1 MTIKVKFHSLT
12 GRIDPE
18 LMLAAF
24 KAVRRNRGA
33 AGVDKVSIEMF
44 EANLDQNLLALM
56 RQLKEGSYQPLPAR
70 RVYIEKGGGRL
81 RPLGIPAVRD
91 RVAQEVLRRL
101 LDPCFEPTFHDCSFG
116 FRKGRNCHQ
125 ALEKIKELQRLGYR
139 YVLDADVQGFFD
151 HLSHSVLMQQLALAV
166 ADGNIL
172 NLAEKFLTAGV
183 LEEETVRP
191 TKEGTP
197 QGGVISPL
205 FSNVVLNLLDHHLD
219 RLGFRFVRYADDFVV
234 LAKTQA
240 RAEEALLCVEAFLRN
255 ELGLRLAPDKT
266 RVTTFK
272 KGFDFLGF
280 RLGSVGVKMR
290 DKAVVRF
297 KDKVR
302 EITRRRCNLDAQ
314 VIVRLNRLVR
324 GTANYFAAG
333 FATVRDQFDRL
344 DRWLRMRVRCMKFKR
359 KSKDDNHRLRKKHLR
374 RMGLLSLRLL
384 IVSAR

>member
-1 MTIKVKFHSLT
+1 MTLKVKFHSLT

-70 RVYIEKGGGRL
+70 RVYIEKGGGKL
-81 RPLGIPAVRD
+81 RSLGIPAVRD

-125 ALEKIKELQRLGYR
+125 AVEKLKELQRLGYR

-151 HLSHSVLMQQLALAV
+151 HLCHSVLMQQLALAI

-172 NLAEKFLTAGV
+172 NLAAKCLTAGV
-183 LEEETVRP
+183 LEEGTVRP

-205 FSNVVLNLLDHHLD
+205 FSNVVLNLLDHHLE
-219 RLGFRFVRYADDFVV
+219 RLGFCFVRYADDFVV
-234 LAKTQA
+234 LTKTQA

-255 ELGLRLAPDKT
+255 ELGLQLAPDKT

-280 RLGSVGVKMR
+280 RLGSGNAKMR

-302 EITRRRCNLDAQ
+302 EITRRHRNLDAQ

-333 FATVRDQFDRL
+333 FATVVDQFDRL
-344 DRWLRMRVRCMKFKR
+344 DRWLRMRIRSMKFKR
-359 KSKDDNHRLRKKHLR
+359 RSKADNRRLWNKHLL
-374 RMGLLSLRLL
+374 RMGLLSLKPLAA
-384 IVSAR
+384 SAR